1 MHLNIQSIK
10 PKLDIL
16 EIEAQPYD
24 ILIFT
29 ETWLTPAI
37 HDTDLHITNFS
48 PPFRCDRADRLG
60 GGVAIY
66 TREGLHATKRSD
78 LSIRGLESVWIELL
92 MNNKKFIIGGIYR
105 PPDSNNHYWT
115 IMEESIDRAFNTNC
129 ENVLIAGDF
138 NINVLHSDSKQN
150 QPSHHFL

>member
-37 HDTDLHITNFS
+37 HDTDLHITSFS

-78 LSIRGLESVWIELL
+78 LSIRRLRIGL
-92 MNNKKFIIGGIYR
+92 
-105 PPDSNNHYWT
+105 
-115 IMEESIDRAFNTNC
+115 DRVAY
-129 ENVLIAGDF
+129 E
-138 NINVLHSDSKQN
+138 Q
-150 QPSHHFL
+150 